1 MKKNYTSFCA
11 FLLSTVLLS
20 SCERGP
26 ELTPLT
32 QEGKNTFSCKVNG
45 EVWIPNGRSDLVVS
59 IKALS
64 GGFFRNLPTDST
76 RIWISAVKGDN
87 EIHLYLKEV
96 KAGTQYFNLPTPKI
110 GYTFNPENYAE
121 FRESR
126 TKGFS
131 TNAQYTGSA
140 TLLRADTL
148 TGIISGTFEFT
159 AGISTGETVRVTEGR
174 FDINTRTLNLPPGY

>member
-45 EVWIPNGRSDLVVS
+45 EVWIPNGRSNLVVS

-64 GGFFRNLPTDST
+64 GGFVQNSFTDSI
-76 RIWISAVKGDN
+76 RIRISAVKGDN
-87 EIHLYLKEV
+87 EIDLYLKEV
-96 KAGTQYFNLPTPKI
+96 KV
-110 GYTFNPENYAE
+110 
-121 FRESR
+121 
-126 TKGFS
+126 
-131 TNAQYTGSA
+131 GSC
-140 TLLRADTL
+140 
-148 TGIISGTFEFT
+148 
-159 AGISTGETVRVTEGR
+159 R
-174 FDINTRTLNLPPGY
+174 FH